1 MVHWH
6 AYCLPFEILQAAG
19 LITSGL
25 LPMAISKEQWY
36 YNELVTNGVRAMNSS
51 VYAESWNLHN
61 PTKKLTTGD

>member
-1 MVHWH
+1 MANWLAHWLH
-6 AYCLPFEILQAAG
+6 FEILEAAG
-19 LITSGL
+19 LITAGL